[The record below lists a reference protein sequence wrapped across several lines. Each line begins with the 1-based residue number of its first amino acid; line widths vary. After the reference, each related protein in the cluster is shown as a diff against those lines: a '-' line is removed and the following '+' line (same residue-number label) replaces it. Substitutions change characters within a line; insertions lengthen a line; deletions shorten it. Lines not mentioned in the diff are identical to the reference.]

1 MSWQVERRKTISN
14 FDLMIEQLVEAKA
27 VINELDDGGT
37 YRFAIDF
44 DVLDEFLSCR
54 SVEEAI
60 DYLQG

>member
-1 MSWQVERRKTISN
+1 MERRKTISN

-27 VINELDDGGT
+27 VINELGEDT
-37 YRFAIDF
+37 YQFAIDF

>member
-27 VINELDDGGT
+27 VINELGEDT
-37 YRFAIDF
+37 YQFAIDF

>member
-1 MSWQVERRKTISN
+1 MSN

-37 YRFAIDF
+37 YRFAMDF

-54 SVEEAI
+54 SIEEAI